1 MNASEMIPGIE
12 YIVVTLISCNL
23 TPVTFSVSSKRR
35 LLKELLEWKISQS
48 LDVYT
53 LVPIIGLIR
62 TQNESEI
69 LRNDLQDT
77 CWTQWRNIEVHLRW
91 QTAIRLRQ

>member
-53 LVPIIGLIR
+53 LATILSLIWM
-62 TQNESEI
+62 QNESET

-77 CWTQWRNIEVHLRW
+77 RWTQWRNIEVHLRW
-91 QTAIRLRQ
+91 